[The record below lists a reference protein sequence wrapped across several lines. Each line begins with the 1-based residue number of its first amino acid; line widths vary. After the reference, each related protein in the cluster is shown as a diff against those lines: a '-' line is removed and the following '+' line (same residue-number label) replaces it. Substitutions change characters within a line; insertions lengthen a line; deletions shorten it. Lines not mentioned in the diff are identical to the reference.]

1 MARSNIPVTEI
12 LLTGVT
18 PPAQTTADAA
28 NDHYINASDLSDG
41 TLFIEVVSSDAG
53 SQTVDVVANP
63 DLTLDGLTV
72 SDLSVTVGAGVTKLI
87 GPFRLRT
94 FKQALD
100 SNRIYINPSV
110 STTLK
115 FRAYKLTPAR

>member
-12 LLTGVT
+12 VLTGVT
-18 PPAQTTADAA
+18 PPAQTTADAT
-28 NDHYINASDLSDG
+28 NDHYISAADLSDG
-41 TLFIEVVSSDAG
+41 TLFLEVESSDAG
-53 SQTVDVVANP
+53 AQTVDVVANP

-72 SDLSVTVGAGVTKLI
+72 SDLSVSVAAGATKLI